1 MKSVTEFHKL
11 LANMCVSRKSILKI
25 ASELPHRSHRGL
37 IIHLVSTSK
46 NDDICL
52 VGKMNFVDLAGF
64 LMTSQV

>member
-11 LANMCVSRKSILKI
+11 LASMCGSRKSIEKI
-25 ASELPHRSHRGL
+25 ASELPCRSHRGL
-37 IIHLVSTSK
+37 IIHLVSPSK

-64 LMTSQV
+64 LMTSQI